1 MRRRLLT
8 GPRRRRVLVA
18 GAVLLVGILGT
29 SAWAVLRPP
38 TPSPA
43 PQSPAPTY
51 SGGVSCREDTF
62 AHVHNANRLRLVAPC
77 ATVTGTVDT
86 VTWQPTDGDWQVEL
100 VLDASYAPYVP
111 DIREPLDLKV
121 IPADMATVALPRP
134 GDRVAASGAWV
145 NNRNQSGAPQLH
157 PTWSIERLDQ
167 TGDAAAP
174 PPPEPAG
181 PGLQVLAEVPAQVQV
196 GDTFTL
202 SAVVTEP
209 GPEPKRVPLAHLW
222 LEVLPE
228 RGRGVHW
235 KAGATDSAGA
245 ATLEIVA
252 LFRPGPYELHLYV
265 ERHGRVTTVIEHLEV
280 VI

>member
-1 MRRRLLT
+1 
-8 GPRRRRVLVA
+8 
-18 GAVLLVGILGT
+18 
-29 SAWAVLRPP
+29 
-38 TPSPA
+38 
-43 PQSPAPTY
+43 
-51 SGGVSCREDTF
+51 VSCREETF
-62 AHVHNANRLRLVAPC
+62 AHVHNPNRLRLIAPC

-100 VLDASYAPYVP
+100 LLDPPYATFVP

-121 IPADMATVALPRP
+121 IPADVATVALPRP

-167 TGDAAAP
+167 TGEAAAP
-174 PPPEPAG
+174 APPQPAD
-181 PGLQVLAEVPAQVQV
+181 PVLQVLVQV
-196 GDTFTL
+196 PDRVHVGDAFAL

-209 GPEPKRVPLAHLW
+209 GPESKPVPLAHLW
-222 LEVLPE
+222 LEVLPA
-228 RGRGVHW
+228 RGPAMHW
-235 KAGATDSAGA
+235 KAGATDTAGA
-245 ATLEIVA
+245 AALEIVA

-265 ERHGRVTTVIEHLEV
+265 ERQGRVTTVIEHLEV

>member
-1 MRRRLLT
+1 MSQRLLT

-18 GAVLLVGILGT
+18 TAVLLVGILSGL
-29 SAWAVLRPP
+29 AWAVLRPEA
-38 TPSPA
+38 PSPA
-43 PQSPAPTY
+43 PEPPAPTY
-51 SGGVSCREDTF
+51 SGGVPCREDTF
-62 AHVHNANRLRLVAPC
+62 AHVHNPSRLRLVAPC
-77 ATVTGTVDT
+77 ATVTGTVHA
-86 VTWQPTDGDWQVEL
+86 VTWQPTDGDWRVEL
-100 VLDASYAPYVP
+100 VLDPSYAPFVP

-121 IPADMATVALPRP
+121 IPADVATVALPHP

-145 NNRNQSGAPQLH
+145 SNRNQSGALQLH

-174 PPPEPAG
+174 PPPEPAD
-181 PGLQVLAEVPAQVQV
+181 PGLQVLVEVPDQVHV
-196 GDTFTL
+196 GDTLTL

-209 GPEPKRVPLAHLW
+209 GPEPKPVSLAHLW

-228 RGRGVHW
+228 RGPAVHW
-235 KAGATDSAGA
+235 EAGVTDSTGVAV
-245 ATLEIVA
+245 LETVA

-265 ERHGRVTTVIEHLEV
+265 ERQGRTITVIRHLEM